1 MLAHTCVKLPVDFQ
15 REFPIG
21 GTALSPAQAQ
31 EHKMVRKFQ
40 VLVCAAVFIVGTW
53 DSPYNADDFF
63 NPMS

>member
-15 REFPIG
+15 REFPIR

-40 VLVCAAVFIVGTW
+40 VLVCAAVFIVGMW
-53 DSPYNADDFF
+53 DSPYNANDFF